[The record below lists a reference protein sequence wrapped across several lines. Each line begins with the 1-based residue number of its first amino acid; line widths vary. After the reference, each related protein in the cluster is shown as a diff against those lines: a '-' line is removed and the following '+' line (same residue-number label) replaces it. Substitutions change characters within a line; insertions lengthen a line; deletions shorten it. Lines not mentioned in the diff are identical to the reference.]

1 MDRRE
6 LLGSLGAGFVGAL
19 VTGFGTAEAGP
30 RAIHRRRVR
39 RRIRRRIRRR
49 VVLRTIAGRRLW
61 VVPVGLAV
69 GWELVHENRVVVVK
83 ETKYIEVEG
92 SKREV
97 VIVQGSDG
105 KTEQIEVARE
115 DTPENSKNLEG
126 SVLADGDKTTPG
138 VDSEVED

>member
-1 MDRRE
+1 M
-6 LLGSLGAGFVGAL
+6 
-19 VTGFGTAEAGP
+19 
-30 RAIHRRRVR
+30 RRR
-39 RRIRRRIRRR
+39 
-49 VVLRTIAGRRLW
+49 T
-61 VVPVGLAV
+61 AV
-69 GWELVHENRVVVVK
+69 DQPHSRPTLPNGENRVVVVK

-92 SKREV
+92 AKREV